1 MFVETVRAPPLHL
14 LNNYFMKTAF
24 SIIRNIL
31 AVIGFIA
38 ILVIIVL
45 RIARPYY
52 YFNYGLSNLGLYEER
67 VTALRSSGE
76 YAADTNVFSMK
87 IIQDTVRAKEIRD
100 YFQLDTLFPENADT
114 WEKAVAIGKFVASN
128 IPHDNQK
135 KWPEHVNAIGL
146 WEYTKDVA
154 PAFNCR
160 LHSIL
165 TFELLLAADIK
176 ARYITCMPQDEND
189 SDCHVVNEVW
199 LPELNKWAMID
210 SDMGGHF
217 VSDMDGTP
225 LSLKEMREHYISGK
239 KMMMHYAFDEGS
251 SKVDDYYAYMAKN
264 TYWFSCWGT
273 LSYYQEDYKMEDVD
287 RGSYIHLVPS
297 GFEPFRI
304 GGSNIVTT
312 NADLFW
318 EASLLD
324 ARPETDKKAE
334 QAEAN

>member
-1 MFVETVRAPPLHL
+1 V
-14 LNNYFMKTAF
+14 
-24 SIIRNIL
+24 S
-31 AVIGFIA
+31 
-38 ILVIIVL
+38 
-45 RIARPYY
+45 
-52 YFNYGLSNLGLYEER
+52 
-67 VTALRSSGE
+67 ALKSSGA
-76 YAADTNVFSMK
+76 YASDTANFSMV
-87 IIQDTVRAKEIRD
+87 IIQDTTRAREIRE
-100 YFQLDTLFPENADT
+100 YFQLDTLYPQNADT
-114 WEKAVAIGKFVASN
+114 WEKAVAIGKFVSLN

-146 WEYTKDVA
+146 WEYAKDVA

-287 RGSYIHLVPS
+287 RDSYVNLIPS
-297 GFEPFRI
+297 GFEPFRV
-304 GGSNIVTT
+304 GGGNTITT

-318 EASLLD
+318 DASLVT
-324 ARPETDKKAE
+324 EKE
-334 QAEAN
+334 QP

>member
-1 MFVETVRAPPLHL
+1 MKNQYLCRK
-14 LNNYFMKTAF
+14 LNVNVIMKKTF

-31 AVIGFIA
+31 AIIGG
-38 ILVIIVL
+38 LTIIVV
-45 RIARPYY
+45 IVMWITSPYY
-52 YFNYGLSNLGLYEER
+52 DIVFNETNLARYGER
-67 VTALRSSGE
+67 VELLQQSGD
-76 YAADTNVFSMK
+76 YAADTNVFSMQ
-87 IIQDTVRAKEIRD
+87 IIQDSARAKEIRD
-100 YFQLDTLFPENADT
+100 YFQLDTLFPEDADT

-135 KWPEHVNAIGL
+135 EWPEHVNAIGL

-165 TFELLLAADIK
+165 TFELLLADNIM

-189 SDCHVVNEVW
+189 QDCHVVNEVW

-210 SDMGGHF
+210 TDMGGHY

-225 LSLKEMREHYISGK
+225 LSLKEMREHYISDE
-239 KMMMHYAFDEGS
+239 KMMMYYAFGKGS

-287 RGSYIHLVPS
+287 RDSYVNLIPS
-297 GFEPFRI
+297 GFEPFRV
-304 GGSNIVTT
+304 GGGNTITT

-318 EASLLD
+318 DASLV
-324 ARPETDKKAE
+324 TDKE
-334 QAEAN
+334 QP

>member
-1 MFVETVRAPPLHL
+1 MFVETVHAPSLL
-14 LNNYFMKTAF
+14 LNSFSMKTAF

-31 AVIGFIA
+31 AVIGLLA

-52 YFNYGLSNLGLYEER
+52 YYDYGLSNLGLYEVR
-67 VTALRSSGE
+67 VEALRSSGE
-76 YAADTNVFSMK
+76 YAADTNVFAMK
-87 IIQDTVRAKEIRD
+87 IIQDSARAKEIRD
-100 YFQLDTLFPENADT
+100 YFQLDTLFTENADT

-135 KWPEHVNAIGL
+135 EWPEHVNAIGL

-160 LHSIL
+160 LHSLL
-165 TFELLLAADIK
+165 TFELLLSENIK
-176 ARYITCMPQDEND
+176 ARYVTCMPQDEND
-189 SDCHVVNEVW
+189 QDCHVVNEVW
-199 LPELNKWAMID
+199 LPELNKWAMVD
-210 SDMGGHF
+210 SDMGGHY
-217 VSDMDGTP
+217 VSDMNGTP
-225 LSLKEMREHYISGK
+225 LSLKEMREHYISGE
-239 KMMMHYAFDEGS
+239 KMMMHYAFGEGS

-287 RGSYIHLVPS
+287 RNSYIHLISS
-297 GFEPFRI
+297 GYEPFRVG
-304 GGSNIVTT
+304 GGSIVTT

-318 EASLLD
+318 DASLLD
-324 ARPETDKKAE
+324 ARPESVE
-334 QAEAN
+334 EVE

>member
-1 MFVETVRAPPLHL
+1 
-14 LNNYFMKTAF
+14 MKKTF

-31 AVIGFIA
+31 AIIGLLA
-38 ILVIIVL
+38 ILAIIVL

-52 YFNYGLSNLGLYEER
+52 YYDYGLSNLGLYEKR
-67 VTALRSSGE
+67 VGLLQSSGD
-76 YAADTNVFSMK
+76 YAADTNVFSMQV
-87 IIQDTVRAKEIRD
+87 IQDSTRAKEIRD
-100 YFQLDTLFPENADT
+100 YFQLDTLFPENATT

-135 KWPEHVNAIGL
+135 VWPEHINAIGL
-146 WEYTKDVA
+146 WEYTKNVA

-165 TFELLLAADIK
+165 TFELLLAENIK
-176 ARYITCMPQDEND
+176 ARYITCMPHDED
-189 SDCHVVNEVW
+189 DPDCHVVNEVW

-210 SDMGGHF
+210 TDMGGHF

-287 RGSYIHLVPS
+287 RDSYVNLIPS
-297 GFEPFRI
+297 GFEPFRV
-304 GGSNIVTT
+304 GGGNTITT

-318 EASLLD
+318 DASLV
-324 ARPETDKKAE
+324 TDKE
-334 QAEAN
+334 QP

>member
-1 MFVETVRAPPLHL
+1 
-14 LNNYFMKTAF
+14 MKKAF
-24 SIIRNIL
+24 SIIRNIFAIIGVI
-31 AVIGFIA
+31 AVCTFVVFR
-38 ILVIIVL
+38 L
-45 RIARPYY
+45 ARPYY
-52 YFNYGLSNLGLYEER
+52 YIDFGLSNLGLYDER
-67 VTALRSSGE
+67 VSALKSSGA
-76 YAADTNVFSMK
+76 YASDTANFSMF
-87 IIQDTVRAKEIRD
+87 IIQDTTRAREIRE
-100 YFQLDTLFPENADT
+100 YFQLDTLYPQDADT

-135 KWPEHVNAIGL
+135 EWPEHVNAIGL

-225 LSLKEMREHYISGK
+225 LSLKEIREHYISGK

-273 LSYYQEDYKMEDVD
+273 LSYYQEDYKMEDVVRD
-287 RGSYIHLVPS
+287 SYVNLVPS
-297 GFEPFRI
+297 GYEPFNV
-304 GGSNIVTT
+304 GGGNTITT

-318 EASLLD
+318 DASLVIG
-324 ARPETDKKAE
+324 KE
-334 QAEAN
+334 QP